1 MQHVRRKVPKRNILV
16 MEQKRVLWIVAAVGL
31 FLLVVI
37 GTALWISSP
46 SGNAQPTLSPLQNSG
61 NAWSRNGSTLQ
72 PMGSNVIIADTSS
85 GQNGITNI
93 DFTNSGNGQSQ
104 APVNLNNLDSSASA
118 SSGTAETQ
126 TQTPAAA
133 AQTTPAST
141 DNRTSSAGLAQT
153 AVTLNVNITP
163 SSSNANATAYT
174 EAPQQTSPAPS
185 AQQTVTVQPATV
197 SAAPVETKPATTTP
211 AATNK
216 TAASTSTAPAKTTTT
231 NTSASSTTQ
240 ASAKTTSST
249 SASTV
254 KSVPVI
260 QPDQFW
266 VQVASFTGK
275 KNAEDA
281 RAALAEQKI
290 TGEVFT
296 YQDAKGTIYYRLRVG
311 PYKTKSEAEY
321 WHTIIKEIEQFK
333 GTDSYVVNSTVK

>member
-1 MQHVRRKVPKRNILV
+1 

-46 SGNAQPTLSPLQNSG
+46 SKMQPALNTLQNSG
-61 NAWSRNGSTLQ
+61 NSWSRSDSQFQ
-72 PMGSNVIIADTSS
+72 PASSNVIIADTSA

-104 APVNLNNLDSSASA
+104 APVNLNNLDSSAAA

-185 AQQTVTVQPATV
+185 AQQTVTVQPATG

-211 AATNK
+211 AATDK
-216 TAASTSTAPAKTTTT
+216 TAASTTAPAATASNNTSKPATTSTSSSTSAKTTTT
-231 NTSASSTTQ
+231 TTQTSQSSASSV
-240 ASAKTTSST
+240 KT
-249 SASTV
+249 
-254 KSVPVI
+254 VPVS

-296 YQDAKGTIYYRLRVG
+296 YQDSKGTIYYRLRVG

-321 WHTIIKEIEQFK
+321 WHKIIKEVEQFK

>member
-1 MQHVRRKVPKRNILV
+1 

-46 SGNAQPTLSPLQNSG
+46 SSKIQPTLNTLQNSG
-61 NAWSRNGSTLQ
+61 NSWSRNDSQLQ
-72 PMGSNVIIADTSS
+72 PTGSNVIIADTSA

-93 DFTNSGNGQSQ
+93 DFSSTGNGQAQ
-104 APVNLNNLDSSASA
+104 APVNLNNLDS
-118 SSGTAETQ
+118 TA
-126 TQTPAAA
+126 PAASNTPSDSTAQNTAPA
-133 AQTTPAST
+133 AQTAPSST

-163 SSSNANATAYT
+163 SSSNATAYT
-174 EAPQQTSPAPS
+174 EAPQQT
-185 AQQTVTVQPATV
+185 VQPAQV
-197 SAAPVETKPATTTP
+197 SAAPAETKPATMAPAASSAP
-211 AATNK
+211 AATTSNTTSSK
-216 TAASTSTAPAKTTTT
+216 PAATSTSTTSSKPAATTTTAASTTTAQS
-231 NTSASSTTQ
+231 SASSV
-240 ASAKTTSST
+240 KT
-249 SASTV
+249 
-254 KSVPVI
+254 VPVS

-290 TGEVFT
+290 IGEVFT
-296 YQDAKGTIYYRLRVG
+296 YQDSKGTIYYRLRVG

-321 WHTIIKEIEQFK
+321 WHKIIKEVEQFK

>member
-1 MQHVRRKVPKRNILV
+1 

-46 SGNAQPTLSPLQNSG
+46 SSKMQPALNTLQNSG
-61 NAWSRNGSTLQ
+61 NSWSRNDSQLQ
-72 PMGSNVIIADTSS
+72 PAGSNVIIADTSA

-93 DFTNSGNGQSQ
+93 DFTSTGNGQTQ
-104 APVNLNNLDSSASA
+104 APVNLNNLDSTAPAA
-118 SSGTAETQ
+118 SS
-126 TQTPAAA
+126 TPSDSAA
-133 AQTTPAST
+133 AQSSAPAAQTAPSST

-163 SSSNANATAYT
+163 SSSNATAYNET
-174 EAPQQTSPAPS
+174 SQQAAPAPS
-185 AQQTVTVQPATV
+185 VQQTVQPAPV
-197 SAAPVETKPATTTP
+197 SAAPAETKPATTAPATTNTKPATSATPAP
-211 AATNK
+211 AAT
-216 TAASTSTAPAKTTTT
+216 ASNTTSTPAKS
-231 NTSASSTTQ
+231 SASSV
-240 ASAKTTSST
+240 KT
-249 SASTV
+249 
-254 KSVPVI
+254 VPVS

-290 TGEVFT
+290 IGEVFT
-296 YQDAKGTIYYRLRVG
+296 YQDSKGTIYYRLRVG

-321 WHTIIKEIEQFK
+321 WHKIIKEVEQFK
-333 GTDSYVVNSTVK
+333 GTDSYVVNSTVR

>member
-1 MQHVRRKVPKRNILV
+1 

-46 SGNAQPTLSPLQNSG
+46 SNKSQPALNTLQYGG
-61 NAWSRNGSTLQ
+61 NAWSRNESQLQ
-72 PMGSNVIIADTSS
+72 PIGSNVIIADASA

-93 DFTNSGNGQSQ
+93 DFSNSGNGQAQ
-104 APVNLNNLDSSASA
+104 APVNLNNLDSSAATAPSA
-118 SSGTAETQ
+118 TTESQAQ
-126 TQTPAAA
+126 AP
-133 AQTTPAST
+133 AQTTQAVPAST

-163 SSSNANATAYT
+163 SSSNATAYNET
-174 EAPQQTSPAPS
+174 SQQTSPTTTAP
-185 AQQTVTVQPATV
+185 QTITVQPATV
-197 SAAPVETKPATTTP
+197 SATPAETKTTASAP
-211 AATNK
+211 AATNNA
-216 TAASTSTAPAKTTTT
+216 AASSANANNTKPAATSTSSGTSSKTTTT
-231 NTSASSTTQ
+231 STPASSTTQ
-240 ASAKTTSST
+240 ASVKTTA
-249 SASTV
+249 SASNTV
-254 KSVPVI
+254 KAVPVI

-281 RAALAEQKI
+281 RAALSEQKI

-321 WHTIIKEIEQFK
+321 WHTIIKEIDQFK
-333 GTDSYVVNSTVK
+333 GTDSYVVNSTVR

>member
-1 MQHVRRKVPKRNILV
+1 

-46 SGNAQPTLSPLQNSG
+46 SSKIQPTLNTLQNSG
-61 NAWSRNGSTLQ
+61 NSWSRNDSQLEPT
-72 PMGSNVIIADTSS
+72 GSNVIIADTSA

-93 DFTNSGNGQSQ
+93 DFSSTGNGQAQ
-104 APVNLNNLDSSASA
+104 APVNLNNLDSTAPAA
-118 SSGTAETQ
+118 SS
-126 TQTPAAA
+126 TPSDSAA
-133 AQTTPAST
+133 AQSSAPAVQTAPSST

-163 SSSNANATAYT
+163 SSSNATAYNET
-174 EAPQQTSPAPS
+174 SQQAAPAPS
-185 AQQTVTVQPATV
+185 VQQTVQPATV
-197 SAAPVETKPATTTP
+197 SAAPAETKQATTAP
-211 AATNK
+211 AA
-216 TAASTSTAPAKTTTT
+216 STAPAATTSNTTSSKPAATSTSTTSSKTTTT
-231 NTSASSTTQ
+231 QTSQSSASSV
-240 ASAKTTSST
+240 KT
-249 SASTV
+249 
-254 KSVPVI
+254 VPVS

-290 TGEVFT
+290 IGEVFT
-296 YQDAKGTIYYRLRVG
+296 YQDSKGTIYYRLRVG

-321 WHTIIKEIEQFK
+321 WHKIIKEVEQFK
-333 GTDSYVVNSTVK
+333 GTDSYVVNSTVR